1 METRKPQTLFDDIS
15 DLDRK
20 LVKLIARR
28 SELVQKLVGT
38 RKKSPAAMARVAV
51 TEKDLRKNWESAAAK
66 HSRDERFLRQLF
78 SLLQELELS
87 PLAPVDEDGARKSP
101 VAFNLAPPRCK
112 VDVKLP
118 LLASALQSR
127 IWLFCAAA
135 AAQPVHLPGQIL
147 GDAEVELIKAL
158 NQAGAHL
165 SWNDANEVVSACPVK
180 QGFAPLVFADKVIY
194 AGENAFNFYLLSAL
208 ALGQPGVVK
217 FTGGSNL
224 KLHDFSAWRNI
235 LPLFGARLAHVVPKS
250 TGLPVHQ
257 ECSGLIPEQVELSAE
272 LCADLPP
279 EALLALALAAPFW
292 PCGAVFE
299 LPADYAQTWAEIL
312 KAALPVFENCSINHN
327 LKGRRL
333 EIKAGCKQ
341 LPNQPALSIDPL
353 LGATLLALPAFA
365 RGGQVELAGAWAEN
379 EPGAKEL
386 FGLLGWA
393 GLGLTRDDKQVSSS
407 FGAAAPG
414 GQSTDEKSKKAQLP
428 LLQLARLQPEAR
440 PLAVALAAR
449 YALAEKREVTLS
461 LGQAA
466 DLAIIQDFLAFLG
479 LELLPC
485 GADKLDDKFKLAPS
499 AAEQLLPAWTA
510 PSASWGMAVA
520 LGAYLRGGGPSGAIS
535 TGLNNAV
542 IVSAAVPA
550 FWHIYNSLPKGRLQS
565 KTTEVKNEPARRR
578 VIARNAHSDI

>member
-1 METRKPQTLFDDIS
+1 MEARKPQTLFDDIS

-38 RKKSPAAMARVAV
+38 RKKSPAALARIAI
-51 TEKDLRKNWESAAAK
+51 TEKDLRKNWESAAAQ

-78 SLLQELELS
+78 SLLQELELT
-87 PLAPVDEDGARKSP
+87 PLAPVDEDGVRKNP
-101 VAFNLAPPRCK
+101 AAFNLAPPRCK

-127 IWLFCAAA
+127 LWFFLAAS
-135 AAQPVHLPGQIL
+135 AAQPVRLAGQIL

-165 SWNDANEVVSACPVK
+165 SWNEVNEVVSACPAK
-180 QGFAPLVFADKVIY
+180 QGFGPLVFADKVIY
-194 AGENAFNFYLLSAL
+194 AGEDAFNFYLLSAL

-224 KLHDFSAWRNI
+224 KLHDFSAWRNV
-235 LPLFGARLAHVVPKS
+235 LPLLGARLAHVVPKS

-257 ECSGLIPEQVELSAE
+257 ECSALIPEQVELTAD
-272 LCADLPP
+272 LCADLPS

-292 PCGAVFE
+292 PCGAVLE
-299 LPADYAQTWAEIL
+299 LPADYVQTWAEIL
-312 KAALPVFENCSINHN
+312 KAALPIFEACSIGHN
-327 LKGRRL
+327 IKGRRL

-341 LPNQPALSIDPL
+341 IPSNPVLPIDPL

-365 RGGQVELAGAWAEN
+365 KGGQVELAGGWAEN

-393 GLGLTRDDKQVSSS
+393 GLSLKRSDKQVFSS
-407 FGAAAPG
+407 FDAPAP
-414 GQSTDEKSKKAQLP
+414 SDENKKTQP
-428 LLQLARLQPEAR
+428 PVLQLARLLPEAR
-440 PLAVALAAR
+440 PLAVVLAAR
-449 YALAEKREVTLS
+449 YALVEKMEITLS
-461 LGQAA
+461 LDESA
-466 DLAIIQDFLAFLG
+466 DLFTVKDFLAFLG
-479 LELLPC
+479 LELISC
-485 GADKLDDKFKLAPS
+485 GKDKLNDKFKLALS
-499 AAEQLLPAWTA
+499 AAGELSPAWTA
-510 PSASWGMAVA
+510 PSAFWGMALA
-520 LGAYLRGGGPSGAIS
+520 LGAYLRGRGQAG

-542 IVSAAVPA
+542 IVSSAAPA
-550 FWHIYNSLPKGRLQS
+550 FWHIYNSLPQGRLQA